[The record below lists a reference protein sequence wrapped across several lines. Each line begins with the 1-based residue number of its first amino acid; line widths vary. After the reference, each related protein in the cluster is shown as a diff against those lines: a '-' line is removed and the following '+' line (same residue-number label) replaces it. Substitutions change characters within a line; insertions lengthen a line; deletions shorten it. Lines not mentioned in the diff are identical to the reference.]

1 MDCHL
6 FGISTPPD
14 SIQAFNPLF
23 IVALVPLSV
32 AFFKQFPMKATTKIG
47 LGYALTAVAM
57 IIMSASGFLAGEAQQ
72 VARLTFP
79 EGTVTLPKANIDLK
93 DTASGT
99 PIDLG
104 ANKLV
109 ATDSSYDEGI
119 SKVKFQNA
127 TIELEDGKK
136 LVVSNG
142 HLTTDSLPIKDS
154 DAILDSEIKS
164 GEELKNIKPDPT
176 DATLETTDWVP
187 RPERVTV
194 WWQVFAYL
202 ILTIAEI
209 LVSITGLELAFV
221 AAPPSMKSFV
231 TACWL
236 AVVFLANLLINAYI
250 TRLYDDMSKGV
261 YFAMLAGGILLV
273 LLFYAPIARQ
283 FNRNV
288 MEQPAT

>member
-1 MDCHL
+1 
-6 FGISTPPD
+6 
-14 SIQAFNPLF
+14 
-23 IVALVPLSV
+23 
-32 AFFKQFPMKATTKIG
+32 
-47 LGYALTAVAM
+47 
-57 IIMSASGFLAGEAQQ
+57 MSSE
-72 VARLTFP
+72 
-79 EGTVTLPKANIDLK
+79 
-93 DTASGT
+93 
-99 PIDLG
+99 
-104 ANKLV
+104 LV